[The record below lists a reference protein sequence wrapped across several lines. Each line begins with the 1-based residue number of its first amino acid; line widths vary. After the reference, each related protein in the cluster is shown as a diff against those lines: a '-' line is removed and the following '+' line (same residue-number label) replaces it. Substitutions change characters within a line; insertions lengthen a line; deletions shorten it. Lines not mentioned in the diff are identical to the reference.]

1 MRGGIPGASPAAATP
16 TGALGTDGSAA
27 SVATAYA
34 RVPAQGDDDQ
44 EVSDQHPFPS
54 TRYVSRV
61 EPPAQLLDPT
71 PRHSQ
76 GTPAPSPPS
85 SPGIDEC
92 GCSSLCAYLRRTGVG
107 RWMSNCL
114 CCCCECEGLVGTP
127 VPSDDS
133 SAEAEAGVASLHSV
147 DFELLRPWPRVL
159 MPTHV
164 LALMNE
170 YSGVEGWYQPPA
182 VVPCTIPSPQLLAPP
197 PIRPPRSAPSVTS
210 GELPAPAC
218 PTPRQL
224 RPPRGFFYH
233 L

>member
-1 MRGGIPGASPAAATP
+1 MRGIPGRVSSSCHPHRRA
-16 TGALGTDGSAA
+16 GHGRKRGVRGGS
-27 SVATAYA
+27 YA
-34 RVPAQGDDDQ
+34 RVPAPSDVDQ

-61 EPPAQLLDPT
+61 ESPAQLLDHT

-85 SPGIDEC
+85 SPGVDEC

-107 RWMSNCL
+107 RWMSKWL

-133 SAEAEAGVASLHSV
+133 SAEAEAGEASLHSV

-159 MPTHV
+159 MPSHV

-218 PTPRQL
+218 PSPRQL
-224 RPPRGFFYH
+224 RPPRGSIVYR